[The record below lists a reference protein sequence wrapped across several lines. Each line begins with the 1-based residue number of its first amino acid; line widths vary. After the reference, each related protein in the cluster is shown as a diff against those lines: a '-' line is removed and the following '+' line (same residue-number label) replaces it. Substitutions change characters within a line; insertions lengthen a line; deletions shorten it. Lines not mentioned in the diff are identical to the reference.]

1 MVNSFVTICSEL
13 EAENITITDCRLHNK
28 ALCLEDGRIIGVDS
42 SQFETEADL
51 CTAII
56 HEGGH
61 FISGAFYK
69 PFSPY
74 QIKEQAEYRADKA
87 AILRFVPLARLK
99 ASLDQGRDLSDIAEE
114 FSVTEEFILK
124 AYLFYKEILG
134 VSFYKKI

>member
-1 MVNSFVTICSEL
+1 MGNSFTSICQEL
-13 EAENITITDCRLHNK
+13 EAENIVITDCPLHNK
-28 ALCLEDGRIIGVDS
+28 ALCLEEGRIIGVDS

-51 CTAII
+51 CTAVI

-99 ASLDQGRDLSDIAEE
+99 AALLQGRSLADIAED
-114 FSVTEEFILK
+114 FSVTEEFIFK
-124 AYLFYKEILG
+124 AYLFYKETLG
-134 VSFYKKI
+134 VKFYKL